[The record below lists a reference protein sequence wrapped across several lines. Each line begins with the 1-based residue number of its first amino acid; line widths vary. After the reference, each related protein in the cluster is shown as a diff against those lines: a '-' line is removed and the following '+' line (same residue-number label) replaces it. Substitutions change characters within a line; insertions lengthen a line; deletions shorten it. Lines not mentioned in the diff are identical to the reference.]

1 MKPTLIVGVVLITLG
16 AAVLGYN
23 HFNYTTTETVLQIGS
38 IKATAEETHTVF
50 LSPILGWLLVGGGAC
65 ALAFA
70 AMSKNKD

>member
-1 MKPTLIVGVVLITLG
+1 MKSILIAGFVMIALG

-70 AMSKNKD
+70 TLSKKRD